1 MLKYLF
7 SIISFVLSTLS
18 LSDAAAP
25 PMFRAYLNANQVFI
39 PPDPLNYT
47 LVNFDRV
54 EIDQTGWFNIS
65 THMWNP
71 QASGTALCTWEVW
84 DQAGVYNAQGYGI
97 TAKLIGTDNL
107 GNNKALGGVS
117 QDMAAV
123 GTLGS
128 YPNTAQSQFSMYIR
142 VDAGDNWKI
151 SNYVES
157 TSPPTGTVTIDSNP
171 AHTSWSCMFYA
182 D

>member
-1 MLKYLF
+1 
-7 SIISFVLSTLS
+7 
-18 LSDAAAP
+18 
-25 PMFRAYLNANQVFI
+25 
-39 PPDPLNYT
+39 
-47 LVNFDRV
+47 
-54 EIDQTGWFNIS
+54 
-65 THMWNP
+65 
-71 QASGTALCTWEVW
+71 
-84 DQAGVYNAQGYGI
+84 
-97 TAKLIGTDNL
+97 
-107 GNNKALGGVS
+107 
-117 QDMAAV
+117 MAAV